1 MVVRRLE
8 GRTIAEPVF
17 PILVTTVSGAVAG
30 FAAGYYNARA
40 RSEAH
45 EARTVADA
53 FAFVNH
59 FIRHD
64 LRNDLSAIRG
74 HADPL
79 AEADA
84 TAEPPVRP
92 DSATIIGEKASEAMT
107 RIETSGAVAETLVD
121 DPALERVDLAAVTAE
136 LVDSAETTHGVPVR
150 ADLPDRAPVVANAG
164 VRSVVDNPVE
174 NAVEHNDADDPRVH
188 VAVEL
193 DGETARLTVRDN
205 GPGIPDEQKESM
217 FEDDSLEGASA
228 WSRRSSS
235 ATTARYASRQ
245 PAARDG
251 VRGRTPPQTVGRRRP
266 GAGRHRPGRRLS
278 DAARRTRGR
287 LEPAFGA
294 RVRLLRVRSR
304 WVGACDTITN
314 VRGGSREQRGPSPP
328 APAGDG
334 HRRHGDRHLRR
345 RRRGE
350 LHGREGPDNAR
361 GRVGLHEELL
371 R

>member
-84 TAEPPVRP
+84 TAEPAARP

-164 VRSVVDNPVE
+164 VRSVVDNLVE

-205 GPGIPDEQKESM
+205 GPGIPDERKESM

-235 ATTARYASRQ
+235 ATTARYASRTTSR
-245 PAARDG
+245 A
-251 VRGRTPPQTVGRRRP
+251 GRRTWSNSPADGRP
-266 GAGRHRPGRRLS
+266 TT
-278 DAARRTRGR
+278 TRGGAAPTR
-287 LEPAFGA
+287 PAPE
-294 RVRLLRVRSR
+294 R
-304 WVGACDTITN
+304 
-314 VRGGSREQRGPSPP
+314 RGP
-328 APAGDG
+328 
-334 HRRHGDRHLRR
+334 
-345 RRRGE
+345 
-350 LHGREGPDNAR
+350 PDAR
-361 GRVGLHEELL
+361 PS
-371 R
+371 